1 MAYIRSC
8 KRKYNTR
15 SHSRKDKPLNE
26 QTMSEKLQ
34 IGLGRYV
41 HDVQYSQ
48 TYDELDSERN
58 VCFRIIHHKS
68 ENTAHHTRI
77 FLIQFE
83 AFLTWFVH

>member
-8 KRKYNTR
+8 NRKYNTR

-26 QTMSEKLQ
+26 QTMSENLQ

-48 TYDELDSERN
+48 TYDELDAERN
-58 VCFRIIHHKS
+58 VYHS
-68 ENTAHHTRI
+68 SVM
-77 FLIQFE
+77 LI
-83 AFLTWFVH
+83 TSNSSTNKK